1 MPVRMTPLV
10 SDQNEA
16 YRSHGALLER
26 SDFWIHAHENLRD
39 AMPLESSST
48 YGCPRLPRACEE
60 EFQAWV
66 EERNTR
72 GILPVL
78 AIFEESSL

>member
-1 MPVRMTPLV
+1 MTPIV
-10 SDQNEA
+10 SEGNEA
-16 YRSHGALLER
+16 YRNQGALLR
-26 SDFWIHAHENLRD
+26 RKDFWIHAHENLRD
-39 AMPLESSST
+39 TMPLESSST

-66 EERNTR
+66 EERNVR

-78 AIFEESSL
+78 AIFEEGSL